1 MKKFFKNFII
11 AVKDIINAFKFRNE
25 MKTLELADDEDFTK
39 LDLHTNWLGNVVY
52 TQVNFTDRE
61 LVDADY
67 SIHDMVLKKMQ
78 VYVDFFNKH
87 NWCEYLYPQVS
98 NLQEEDGNITLT
110 YIFLFIYKPIVFT
123 FWKLIKFLLLIGG
136 ISTIIYYLIWYI
148 GMYM

>member
-25 MKTLELADDEDFTK
+25 MKTLELTDDEDFTK

-148 GMYM
+148 GTYM

>member
-25 MKTLELADDEDFTK
+25 MKTLELTDDEDFTK

-78 VYVDFFNKH
+78 VYVDFFSKH